1 MPRLFPVVL
10 LVSGLA
16 FVTGCANQP
25 GTPGTQ
31 AKKAAKAK
39 AGRAGLPDVI
49 KLGRPNDFT
58 TVYLATRSIQKQGD
72 KVQAW
77 QFAVHDY
84 PVPLGNVG
92 TALSSEALVS
102 FDCAQKKQALL
113 QSRTFSDASGK
124 KQIGEPVRFPD
135 KPESYNPIKPK
146 SVAAKALSIVC
157 VTGPNPGSRTR

>member
-1 MPRLFPVVL
+1 MPRLFTVF

-16 FVTGCANQP
+16 FIAGCANQP
-25 GTPGTQ
+25 SATGTKVKKVTQ
-31 AKKAAKAK
+31 AKLGKN
-39 AGRAGLPDVI
+39 GLPDVI

-58 TVYLATRSIQKQGD
+58 TVYLATRSIQKQGN

-92 TALSSEALVS
+92 TALSSEAQVS
-102 FDCAQKKQALL
+102 FDCAQKTQALL
-113 QSRTFSDASGK
+113 QSRTFSDASSK
-124 KQIGEPVRFPD
+124 KPIGEPVRFPD

-146 SVAAKALSIVC
+146 SIAAKALSIVC
-157 VTGPNPGSRTR
+157 LTAPAPGSLTQ

>member
-1 MPRLFPVVL
+1 MPRLFFVL

-16 FVTGCANQP
+16 FLAGCANQP
-25 GTPGTQ
+25 SATGTK
-31 AKKAAKAK
+31 AKKAAQAK
-39 AGRAGLPDVI
+39 PGKTGLPDVI

-102 FDCAQKKQALL
+102 FDCTQKKQALL

-124 KQIGEPVRFPD
+124 KQIGELVRFPD
-135 KPESYNPIKPK
+135 KPDAYNPIKPK

-157 VTGPNPGSRTR
+157 VTGPASSSRSQ